1 MSLERVLRVL
11 KEFRISETEAN
22 IYVYLAKK
30 GSKSNVQLAK
40 TLKMSLRQLNPTLQK
55 LESRGLI
62 MTSSSRATIFL
73 ALPFEKVLECL
84 VHIKE
89 QKAQEINEKKVELL
103 ELWKSIEVEK
113 EKKLT

>member
-1 MSLERVLRVL
+1 MSLERVLRAL

-62 MTSSSRATIFL
+62 MTSSSRATISS
-73 ALPFEKVLECL
+73 ALP
-84 VHIKE
+84 
-89 QKAQEINEKKVELL
+89 
-103 ELWKSIEVEK
+103 
-113 EKKLT
+113 